1 MVAADGGASTV
12 VVTSGLLDGARTV
25 EMEVLAAELLCRVRD
40 GSARFGTVAAG
51 LPGAMRAAAGLGP
64 VAVAATLGEQR
75 AARTDADAVSV
86 TRYPPA
92 LIAALERMEERGTRV
107 EGVDPATAALWIAPA
122 VDATAGVDPAVDR
135 TANQPLDYRIAVLRE
150 L

>member
-1 MVAADGGASTV
+1 MPTASTV
-12 VVTSGLLDGARTV
+12 VVTSGLLEGARTV

-51 LPGAMRAAAGLGP
+51 LPGVVRAAAGRGP
-64 VAVAATLGEQR
+64 PRSPRPWASSGRR
-75 AARTDADAVSV
+75 APTADAVSV

-92 LIAALERMEERGTRV
+92 LIAALERMAEQGTRV
-107 EGVDPATAALWIAPA
+107 DGADPATAALWIAPA
-122 VDATAGVDPAVDR
+122 VDAAAGVDPAVDR
-135 TANQPLDYRIAVLRE
+135 TANQPLDHRIAVLRE